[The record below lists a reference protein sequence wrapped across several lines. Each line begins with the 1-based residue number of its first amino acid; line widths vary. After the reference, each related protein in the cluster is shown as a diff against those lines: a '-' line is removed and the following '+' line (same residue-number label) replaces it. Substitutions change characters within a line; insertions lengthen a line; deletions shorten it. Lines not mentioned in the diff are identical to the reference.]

1 MLTKVNT
8 GKAMVFPVVM
18 FRYEKVKMKV
28 TQSCPTLSDPMDCS
42 IPGFSVHGI
51 FQARLLEWVAVP
63 FSRGSSQP
71 KGGPQVSLTAG
82 RFFTIW
88 ATREA
93 HGYESWTI
101 KKAKHQ
107 RIDVFELWCWR
118 WLLRVLWTGARLNQ
132 SILKEINSEYSLE
145 GLMLKL
151 KFQYTGHLMWRTDT
165 LEKIL
170 MLGKTE
176 GKRKSR

>member
-1 MLTKVNT
+1 MLTKVNI

-18 FRYEKVKMKV
+18 FRYENVKMKV
-28 TQSCPTLSDPMDCS
+28 TQSCPTLSDPVDCS
-42 IPGFSVHGI
+42 FSVHGV

-71 KGGPQVSLTAG
+71 RGGPQVSLTEG

-88 ATREA
+88 APREA

-118 WLLRVLWTGARLNQ
+118 QLLRVFWTAARLNQ
-132 SILKEINSEYSLE
+132 SILKEINSEYSLG

-151 KFQYTGHLMWRTDT
+151 KLQYTGHLMWRTDT

-176 GKRKSR
+176 GKRKSG